1 MKIQLKPWVSL
12 LIVGI
17 LFGVVSEMDYRE
29 QVKTEQAAIAYRLSG
44 NQYAGR

>member
-17 LFGVVSEMDYRE
+17 LYGVVSEMDYRE
-29 QVKTEQAAIAYRLSG
+29 KVKTEQAAIAYRLSG